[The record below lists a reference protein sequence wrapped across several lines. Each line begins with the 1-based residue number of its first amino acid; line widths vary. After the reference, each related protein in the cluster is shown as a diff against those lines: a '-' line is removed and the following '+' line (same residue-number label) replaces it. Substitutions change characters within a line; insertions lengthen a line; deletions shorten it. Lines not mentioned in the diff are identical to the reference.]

1 MKERYLRRQVIENIH
16 MPMQSGSRLFFRGL
30 SLLVLGTVLLCQVI
44 GSLCPMAVPGLDT
57 AGMIHQAHAEHTMG
71 ISSMCQA
78 SLPSSASPKSFEA
91 TLLLLLPV
99 LDSSCC
105 VVTQASL
112 RGDAASNVLPLR
124 SGSPLYIHLSTF
136 RI

>member
-1 MKERYLRRQVIENIH
+1 

-30 SLLVLGTVLLCQVI
+30 SLLVVGTIFLCQVI

-57 AGMIHQAHAEHTMG
+57 TVMIHQAHAEHTVG
-71 ISSMCQA
+71 TSSMCQA
-78 SLPSSASPKSFEA
+78 SLPSSSSPKSFEA
-91 TLLLLLPV
+91 TVLLLLPV

-112 RGDAASNVLPLR
+112 RSDVPSNVLPLR
-124 SGSPLYIHLSTF
+124 SGPPLYIHLSTF